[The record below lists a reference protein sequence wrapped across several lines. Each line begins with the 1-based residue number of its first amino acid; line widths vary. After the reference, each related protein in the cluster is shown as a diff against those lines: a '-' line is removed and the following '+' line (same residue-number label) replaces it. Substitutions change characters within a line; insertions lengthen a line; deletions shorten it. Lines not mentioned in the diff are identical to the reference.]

1 MKTKLPR
8 IMIAAPGSGSG
19 KTMLTCAFLR
29 PGKKKDYALFPI
41 NVVRIISILC
51 FTGRP

>member
-1 MKTKLPR
+1 
-8 IMIAAPGSGSG
+8 MIAAPGSGSG
-19 KTMLTCAFLR
+19 KTMLTCALLAAW
-29 PGKKKDYALFPI
+29 KEKDYALFPI